1 MQMDFVTTTEHL
13 GELWH
18 NDRQQLRER
27 GFAMEESIATGIAE
41 KKHIHQ
47 KYMQLFFQLPIIQVT
62 VCSNHREW
70 HLARR
75 TSFTSKQTY
84 SQIAILRKR
93 FVDLDN
99 EDVRRVMKFMYKKT
113 YSFTGRFTFA
123 RFTCSDQWHYPAR
136 QQCYTNSTSSGD
148 SITQPIPSH
157 SIVQFD
163 PNVHNSCSNLSFED
177 AEDTI
182 TTGGD
187 D

>member
-1 MQMDFVTTTEHL
+1 M
-13 GELWH
+13 
-18 NDRQQLRER
+18 
-27 GFAMEESIATGIAE
+27 AASTG
-41 KKHIHQ
+41 K
-47 KYMQLFFQLPIIQVT
+47 
-62 VCSNHREW
+62 
-70 HLARR
+70 
-75 TSFTSKQTY
+75 
-84 SQIAILRKR
+84 RKA
-93 FVDLDN
+93 DGS
-99 EDVRRVMKFMYKKT
+99 EI
-113 YSFTGRFTFA
+113 FTFA